1 VLLALSSLSSS
12 TSSSYASEILQDTT
26 TAHKMYLS
34 SVVLV
39 AAGLTAAMP
48 AETPVSEPEK
58 GISEVRPS
66 EVAEAALPYILGQ
79 MEVAEIA
86 KELRVAEA
94 IDVASRL
101 AADAA
106 WGADIDAPGAVIAER
121 DSETQ
126 PPSKGQG
133 TTADGTD
140 QALGRWIN
148 KYMFPGPDDDSS
160 VHTAKNLGWKVSPRS
175 LCRGEHSLTD
185 ISPRHSSMNSTTI
198 SSILPHSAA
207 SILST
212 SSVPPSSPG

>member
-1 VLLALSSLSSS
+1 
-12 TSSSYASEILQDTT
+12 
-26 TAHKMYLS
+26 MYLPF
-34 SVVLV
+34 VVLV
-39 AAGLTAAMP
+39 AAGLSAALP

-58 GISEVRPS
+58 GITE
-66 EVAEAALPYILGQ
+66 EQVAVVATLPYILEQ
-79 MEVAEIA
+79 IEAAKIA
-86 KELRVAEA
+86 KERPVAEPTSGKLPPDYLL
-94 IDVASRL
+94 DVASRL

-175 LCRGEHSLTD
+175 PCRGEHSLTD

-198 SSILPHSAA
+198 SSIWPHSAA